1 MGEVKRKREVREM
14 CRRLADSGSDEEVF
28 DRLDVERAYSVEGDK
43 SLLTLLTCRAE
54 DAGRTC
60 LRGTE
65 AGRLAERAQ
74 RLLGEYRKQR
84 LTKNKEKK

>member
-1 MGEVKRKREVREM
+1 MGEARRKREVCEA
-14 CRRLADSGSDEEVF
+14 CRRLADSGTDKEVF
-28 DRLDVERAYSVEGDK
+28 DRLDVEWAYSAEGDK
-43 SLLTLLTCRAE
+43 PLLALLTCRAG

-65 AGRLAERAQ
+65 AGRLAERAL

-84 LTKNKEKK
+84 LENKEER

>member
-1 MGEVKRKREVREM
+1 MGEAKRKREVREA
-14 CRRLADSGSDEEVF
+14 CRRLADSGTDQEGF
-28 DRLDVERAYSVEGDK
+28 ARLDVEWAYSVEGHK
-43 SLLTLLTCRAE
+43 PLLALLTCRAE

-65 AGRLAERAQ
+65 AGRLAERAL

-84 LTKNKEKK
+84 LENKEER

>member
-1 MGEVKRKREVREM
+1 MGEAKRKREVREA
-14 CRRLADSGSDEEVF
+14 CRRLADSGTDKEVF
-28 DRLDVERAYSVEGDK
+28 DRLDVEWAYSADRHK
-43 SLLTLLTCRAE
+43 PLLTLLTCRAE

-65 AGRLAERAQ
+65 AGKLAERAL

-84 LTKNKEKK
+84 LENKEER

>member
-1 MGEVKRKREVREM
+1 MGEARRKREIREA
-14 CRRLADSGSDEEVF
+14 CRRLADSGTDKEVF
-28 DRLDVERAYSVEGDK
+28 DRLDVEWAYSAEGHK
-43 SLLTLLTCRAE
+43 PLLTLLICRAE

-65 AGRLAERAQ
+65 AGRLAERAL

-84 LTKNKEKK
+84 LENKEER